1 MFVIFKHFGVL
12 GIFAIIHFPI
22 MYIFHLLRFIMRGIW
37 LSSKY
42 GYNKSYF
49 RTRDNEYDFVMGAH
63 NKIGFGVF
71 IMWLMILSNAEDGE
85 IAFEVCK
92 FIYIICVV
100 LSWIP
105 FHLIANER

>member
-1 MFVIFKHFGVL
+1 MFVIFKNFSVL
-12 GIFAIIHFPI
+12 GFFALIHFPI
-22 MYIFHLLRFIMRGIW
+22 MYIFHLLRFIIRGIW

-49 RTRDNEYDFVMGAH
+49 RSSDDEYDFVMGAH

-71 IMWLMILSNAEDGE
+71 IMWAMILSNAEEGE

-92 FIYIICVV
+92 FIYIICVA

-105 FHLIANER
+105 FHLIFAKR